1 MPCFGAGTAN
11 TEFEVQTGMN
21 MDDFGPGEY
30 PYKTVLQSKVCESMA
45 YDLKEK
51 GYATHALH
59 DNDGTFYDRYKV
71 FSHLGYEDFTSIEY
85 MDNIEMTPM
94 GWAKD
99 KILTGEIGKILDST
113 RWFGLHLYNFRTGT
127 RRLSGRVS
135 GGLCAGNYGNGIF

>member
-71 FSHLGYEDFTSIEY
+71 FSHLGYEDFTSI
-85 MDNIEMTPM
+85 DIWTIS
-94 GWAKD
+94 K
-99 KILTGEIGKILDST
+99 
-113 RWFGLHLYNFRTGT
+113 
-127 RRLSGRVS
+127 
-135 GGLCAGNYGNGIF
+135 